1 MTTFYYQKGH
11 VLKKCFGHHLLLL
24 RMIIYSTPVLGAPVI
39 SLPEKKD
46 FKVGFE
52 ENSNLARSR
61 AKVPDG
67 FTALTFT
74 IHRYCR
80 VLRVELG
87 GVSDWFN
94 LKLFTCSVWLG
105 PSCQKAQSA
114 TPGRSPKRKN
124 LEN

>member
-1 MTTFYYQKGH
+1 MKFWAIVWKTHFTTKQKTGEKENGQNLYKNTKILKNIMNTFYHQKGQ

-61 AKVPDG
+61 AKVPG
-67 FTALTFT
+67 AFL
-74 IHRYCR
+74 
-80 VLRVELG
+80 
-87 GVSDWFN
+87 
-94 LKLFTCSVWLG
+94 
-105 PSCQKAQSA
+105 
-114 TPGRSPKRKN
+114 
-124 LEN
+124 

>member
-1 MTTFYYQKGH
+1 
-11 VLKKCFGHHLLLL
+11 
-24 RMIIYSTPVLGAPVI
+24 MIIYSTPVLGAPVI

-61 AKVPDG
+61 AKVPDV

-80 VLRVELG
+80 VL
-87 GVSDWFN
+87 
-94 LKLFTCSVWLG
+94 
-105 PSCQKAQSA
+105 
-114 TPGRSPKRKN
+114 
-124 LEN
+124 